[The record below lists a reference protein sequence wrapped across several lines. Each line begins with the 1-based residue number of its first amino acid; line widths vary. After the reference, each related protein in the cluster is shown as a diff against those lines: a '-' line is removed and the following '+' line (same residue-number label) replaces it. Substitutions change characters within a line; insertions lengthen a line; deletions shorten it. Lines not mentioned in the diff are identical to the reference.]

1 MQIYAIIF
9 LVAKKHL
16 CKCSF
21 YGSFSP
27 RIKYFH
33 YLCGNKR
40 ISTPFAFAVMD
51 TRIKRLFNKAC
62 TGYAL
67 LADGDK
73 ILLALSGGK
82 DSLVMARL
90 MAERARIFR
99 PSIAVEAVH
108 VVMDN
113 VPYETDIAYMSEFC
127 NGLGIKLNVLNTSFD
142 ETTDT
147 RRTKCFL
154 CARYRRKALFS
165 FAKEN
170 GFNKV
175 AFGHHMDDFLV
186 TMLMNLVYEGSF
198 HSMAPAM
205 SMEHYPVTLIRPLC
219 LVPEDLISLYA
230 EEMDL
235 VRQVAPCP
243 YEDTTKRSTMKNTL
257 SLLSGLHPEARQSM
271 WHAMEKTWKI

>member
-1 MQIYAIIF
+1 MD
-9 LVAKKHL
+9 
-16 CKCSF
+16 C
-21 YGSFSP
+21 
-27 RIKYFH
+27 RI
-33 YLCGNKR
+33 R
-40 ISTPFAFAVMD
+40 
-51 TRIKRLFNKAC
+51 RLFNKAC

-90 MAERARIFR
+90 MAERARIFK
-99 PSIAVEAVH
+99 PSISVEAVH
-108 VVMDN
+108 VVMTN
-113 VPYETDIAYMSEFC
+113 VPYVTDISYLRDFC

-147 RRTKCFL
+147 RKTKCFL
-154 CARYRRKALFS
+154 CARYRRKTLFT

-198 HSMAPAM
+198 HSMAPSM

-219 LVPEDLISLYA
+219 LVPEVLISHYA
-230 EEMDL
+230 EEKEL
-235 VRQVAPCP
+235 VRQITPCP
-243 YEDTTKRSTMKNTL
+243 YEDTTKRSAMEKTL

-271 WHAMEKTWKI
+271 WHAIEKMWKL